1 MYAGD
6 GARRDSDGF
15 YWITGR
21 VDDIINVCCV
31 TVSQNGV
38 ATLFGCLLCQFVPA
52 VMVKGGND
60 SSESLHKHANLRA
73 NIAPSEPCEAAGR
86 ALRPSFLLSNVLF
99 CLALICTAL
108 NCPALICTALH
119 CTGLR
124 CAAQVSGHRIS
135 TSEVESALD
144 AHHACVEAA
153 VVGYEHPVKAWHA
166 VVAWSGVA

>member
-38 ATLFGCLLCQFVPA
+38 ATLFRCLLYQFIPA

-60 SSESLHKHANLRA
+60 SSESLL
-73 NIAPSEPCEAAGR
+73 ICAPTLHHPSPAKLQVPGGR
-86 ALRPSFLLSNVLF
+86 ALCPSFLLSNVL
-99 CLALICTAL
+99 C
-108 NCPALICTALH
+108 CPALICTALH
-119 CTGLR
+119 WAALRCTGQRAPDQHVRGGVGAGRASCVRGGGGGRLR
-124 CAAQVSGHRIS
+124 APSQGMACSSGMEWRR
-135 TSEVESALD
+135 
-144 AHHACVEAA
+144 
-153 VVGYEHPVKAWHA
+153 VG
-166 VVAWSGVA
+166 